1 MDQLKPSKQKRGSR
15 HRFDALSNL
24 QQKRKKEEEIGRLLQ

>member
-1 MDQLKPSKQKRGSR
+1 VDPAEHGAVFAVDF

-24 QQKRKKEEEIGRLLQ
+24 QKKKKKK